1 MGDTDDDP
9 RRREG
14 GGAMNIGE
22 QVRTVYIEP
31 IEEPP
36 PTEEPARLE
45 PVPDLLPDTRRELE
59 PTHDS

>member
-36 PTEEPARLE
+36 PIEIPARLE
-45 PVPDLLPDTRRELE
+45 AAPDPLPDARRELE
-59 PTHDS
+59 PAP

>member
-14 GGAMNIGE
+14 GCAMNIGE

-36 PTEEPARLE
+36 PVEVPALVEPM
-45 PVPDLLPDTRRELE
+45 PDPLPDARRELQR
-59 PTHDS
+59 D